1 MTHPQSPPLIAVA
14 PFGKSWFRDAQKAHK
29 EVETLKNN
37 SRKKVYVI
45 EKTTKGQTAAQKKTQ
60 GSDTAIG
67 HKRALRET
75 GSRLKSAEEKF
86 EEQVTV
92 QAKRQCL
99 SLCEKVMELPRE
111 LRNMVYN
118 DLITER
124 NATFFHG
131 PDKKVK
137 LVNGTSTHTHCFN
150 ADFTGSI
157 MHGDIVQE
165 LNSRGVRFD
174 FRHRHGLLAQAV
186 EEYASLHGLDLTA
199 TMKGVGVTLNLGD
212 VKGCD
217 LAMKSLG
224 SLLELP
230 KNTGIT
236 VFIEASGRTQPQ
248 IARSFRRVVRSVVA
262 SLHRLKIAG
271 HEVTVILNP
280 SYARS
285 AAKNG
290 DESRFSIIHAQD
302 FRYVFPVG
310 ESETSSKEMEGKLQ
324 KVLVTDA

>member
-1 MTHPQSPPLIAVA
+1 MTHPQPPSLRAVA
-14 PFGKSWFRDAQKAHK
+14 PLGRRWFLETQKAHK

-37 SRKKVYVI
+37 FRKKVYVI
-45 EKTTKGQTAAQKKTQ
+45 EKATKGQTAAQKKTQ

-99 SLCEKVMELPRE
+99 SFCEKVMELPRE

-118 DLITER
+118 DLITEK

-137 LVNGTSTHTHCFN
+137 LVNGTSPHTHCFD

-186 EEYASLHGLDLTA
+186 EEYSSLHGLDLTA

-236 VFIEASGRTQPQ
+236 VFIEASGKTQPQ

>member
-1 MTHPQSPPLIAVA
+1 MAHPQPPPMRAVA
-14 PFGKSWFRDAQKAHK
+14 PPGKRCFRKTEKAHK
-29 EVETLKNN
+29 EVEALKQ
-37 SRKKVYVI
+37 SFRKSSHVVAKAM
-45 EKTTKGQTAAQKKTQ
+45 KSQTPAKKKTQ
-60 GSDTAIG
+60 ASNTTIG
-67 HKRALRET
+67 HKCTLQKT
-75 GSRLKSAEEKF
+75 GTQLKFAKEKF

-92 QAKRQCL
+92 RAKRQCL

-118 DLITER
+118 DLITEK

-137 LVNGTSTHTHCFN
+137 LVNGTSPHTHCFD

-230 KNTGIT
+230 ENTGIT

>member
-1 MTHPQSPPLIAVA
+1 VRYNESANTDCCVI
-14 PFGKSWFRDAQKAHK
+14 GAHK
-29 EVETLKNN
+29 EVENLKNN
-37 SRKKVYVI
+37 FRKKVHVGV
-45 EKTTKGQTAAQKKTQ
+45 KAKKGQTAAQKKTQ

-75 GSRLKSAEEKF
+75 GSQLKSAEEKF

-118 DLITER
+118 DLITEK

-137 LVNGTSTHTHCFN
+137 LVNGTSPHTHCFD

-157 MHGDIVQE
+157 MHDDIVQE
-165 LNSRGVRFD
+165 LNIRGVRFD

-186 EEYASLHGLDLTA
+186 EEYSSLHGLDLTA

-212 VKGCD
+212 VKGHD
-217 LAMKSLG
+217 PAMESLG

-230 KNTGIT
+230 KDTGIT
-236 VFIEASGRTQPQ
+236 VFIEASGKTQPQ
-248 IARSFRRVVRSVVA
+248 IARSFRRVVRSIVA

-271 HEVTVILNP
+271 HQVTVILNP

-290 DESRFSIIHAQD
+290 DETRFSIIHAQD

-310 ESETSSKEMEGKLQ
+310 GSEMNPKEMEDELQ
-324 KVLVTDA
+324 KVLVNDA

>member
-1 MTHPQSPPLIAVA
+1 MTHLQSPPLIAVA
-14 PFGKSWFRDAQKAHK
+14 SFGKSWFRDAQKAHK

-37 SRKKVYVI
+37 FRKKVYVI
-45 EKTTKGQTAAQKKTQ
+45 EKATKGQTAAQKKTQ

-118 DLITER
+118 GLITEK

-137 LVNGTSTHTHCFN
+137 LVNGTSPHTHCFD

-230 KNTGIT
+230 ENTGIT